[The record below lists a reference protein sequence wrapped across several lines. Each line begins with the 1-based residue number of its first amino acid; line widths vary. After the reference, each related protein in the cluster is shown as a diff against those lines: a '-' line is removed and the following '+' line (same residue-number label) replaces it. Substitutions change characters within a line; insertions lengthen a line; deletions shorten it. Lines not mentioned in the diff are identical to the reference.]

1 MSSPEPNSLEPNSLR
16 AGNEDREKVVALLNT
31 AFAEGR
37 LDVAELDERVSA
49 AYRAKTMGELVPLTA
64 DLPAQ
69 YAASPVRRPAPRPP
83 ARVEGGDGGTHPAR
97 WAGVAGGFGL
107 FLLNVL
113 IWGVVSLSS
122 RDLVYFWP
130 IWTAIPMVLALI
142 GVIGGHSGG
151 HGSGGHG
158 SGRDRGDGR

>member
-1 MSSPEPNSLEPNSLR
+1 MSSPEPHSLEPNSLR
-16 AGNEDREKVVALLNT
+16 AGNEDREKVVAQLNT

-37 LDVAELDERVSA
+37 LDVAELDERVAA

-83 ARVEGGDGGTHPAR
+83 ARVENAGGHPTR

-113 IWGVVSLSS
+113 IWGVVSISS

-130 IWTAIPMVLALI
+130 IWTAIPMVLALV
-142 GVIGGHSGG
+142 GVVGGHSGG
-151 HGSGGHG
+151 HGSG